1 MTDAAREGDP
11 ASLAAFASMAEWIGR
26 GLSDLAAVLDPGC
39 FILGGGVSRAADLWI
54 DRARES
60 FAANLTGR
68 GHRPLADI
76 RLAELGASAGLVGAA
91 DLARR
96 R

>member
-1 MTDAAREGDP
+1 MAR
-11 ASLAAFASMAEWIGR
+11 WIGQ
-26 GLSDLAAVLDPGC
+26 GLADLAAVLDPGC
-39 FILGGGVSRAADLWI
+39 FVLGGGVSRAADLWI
-54 DRARES
+54 DETREF
-60 FAANLTGR
+60 FATHLSGR
-68 GHRPLADI
+68 GHRPPADI